1 MDVLTEQML
10 IEDAMVVMSGDM
22 FSKLYTLKN
31 DWVFVTK
38 TIKSWARKFVT
49 KLIDDGYKCDGN
61 DELDF
66 ILELEKFENEQFA
79 EMKKYY

>member
-1 MDVLTEQML
+1 MDVRTEQML

-22 FSKLYTLKN
+22 FSQLYALEN
-31 DWVFVTK
+31 DWVVVTK

-49 KLIDDGYKCDGN
+49 KLIGDGYKCDGS

-66 ILELEKFENEQFA
+66 LLELEKFEDEQFA
-79 EMKKYY
+79 EMKKDY

>member
-1 MDVLTEQML
+1 MDVRTEQML

-22 FSKLYTLKN
+22 FSQLYALEN
-31 DWVFVTK
+31 DWVLVTK

-49 KLIDDGYKCDGN
+49 KLIGDGYKCDGS

-66 ILELEKFENEQFA
+66 LLELEKFEDEQFA
-79 EMKKYY
+79 EMKKDY